1 MKKHIK
7 LLIVLGIV
15 LLSGISFFLAKESK
29 EKDIFK
35 EESSNIK
42 KKDTHLN
49 SVSMMLETKANS
61 GNYEMTT
68 RDSWPTEGYIFN
80 SELSKCE
87 NGGELS
93 WDNEKKVVL
102 MSGNVSD
109 KCYVY
114 FDKVVIKPVIKN
126 VSFDILSGSWGIQSM
141 DIDTVR
147 PISRY
152 YIKVKNDS
160 FTEFSIGVRSFCS
173 PNYRGE
179 LTYYFYVVDDAGVSS
194 DVFTYI
200 FNNTDNEKTVGDCPI
215 V

>member
-114 FDKVVIKPVIKN
+114 FDIISTIIFKIKN
-126 VSFDILSGSWGIQSM
+126 KTYYAKLGMTWEEWINSEYNVDGYEFRGRKGVYITGGILSTDSSISDSDCNVISDITVSIVENYSYKEVNAQS
-141 DIDTVR
+141 
-147 PISRY
+147 S
-152 YIKVKNDS
+152 N
-160 FTEFSIGVRSFCS
+160 G
-173 PNYRGE
+173 
-179 LTYYFYVVDDAGVSS
+179 DA
-194 DVFTYI
+194 
-200 FNNTDNEKTVGDCPI
+200 KTCYS
-215 V
+215 

>member
-15 LLSGISFFLAKESK
+15 LLSGISFFLGKESK

-114 FDKVVIKPVIKN
+114 FDIISTIIFKIKN
-126 VSFDILSGSWGIQSM
+126 KTYYAKPGMTWEEWINSEYNVDGYEFRGRKGVYITGGILSTDSSISDSDCNVISDITVSVVENYSYKEVNAQS
-141 DIDTVR
+141 
-147 PISRY
+147 S
-152 YIKVKNDS
+152 N
-160 FTEFSIGVRSFCS
+160 G
-173 PNYRGE
+173 
-179 LTYYFYVVDDAGVSS
+179 DA
-194 DVFTYI
+194 
-200 FNNTDNEKTVGDCPI
+200 KTCYS
-215 V
+215 

>member
-15 LLSGISFFLAKESK
+15 LLSGISFFLGKESK

-114 FDKVVIKPVIKN
+114 FDIISTIIFKIKN
-126 VSFDILSGSWGIQSM
+126 KTYYAKPGMTWEEWINSEYNVDGYEFRGRKGVYITGGILSTDSSISDSDCNVISDITVSIVENYSYKEVNAQS
-141 DIDTVR
+141 
-147 PISRY
+147 S
-152 YIKVKNDS
+152 N
-160 FTEFSIGVRSFCS
+160 G
-173 PNYRGE
+173 
-179 LTYYFYVVDDAGVSS
+179 DA
-194 DVFTYI
+194 
-200 FNNTDNEKTVGDCPI
+200 KTCYS
-215 V
+215 

>member
-114 FDKVVIKPVIKN
+114 FDIISTIIFKIKN
-126 VSFDILSGSWGIQSM
+126 KTYYAKPGMTWEEWINSEYNVDGVYITGGILSTDSSISDSDCNVISDITVSIVENYSYKEVNAQS
-141 DIDTVR
+141 
-147 PISRY
+147 S
-152 YIKVKNDS
+152 N
-160 FTEFSIGVRSFCS
+160 G
-173 PNYRGE
+173 
-179 LTYYFYVVDDAGVSS
+179 DA
-194 DVFTYI
+194 
-200 FNNTDNEKTVGDCPI
+200 KTCYS
-215 V
+215 

>member
-15 LLSGISFFLAKESK
+15 LLSGISFFLGKESK

-114 FDKVVIKPVIKN
+114 FDIISTIIFKIKN
-126 VSFDILSGSWGIQSM
+126 KTYYAKPGMTWEEWINSEYKVDGYEFRGRKGVYITGGILSTDSSISDSDCNVISDITVSIVENYSYKEVNAQSSNG
-141 DIDTVR
+141 DT
-147 PISRY
+147 
-152 YIKVKNDS
+152 
-160 FTEFSIGVRSFCS
+160 
-173 PNYRGE
+173 
-179 LTYYFYVVDDAGVSS
+179 
-194 DVFTYI
+194 
-200 FNNTDNEKTVGDCPI
+200 KTCYS
-215 V
+215 

>member
-114 FDKVVIKPVIKN
+114 FDIISTIIFKIKN
-126 VSFDILSGSWGIQSM
+126 KTYYAKPGMIWEEWINSEYNVDGYEFRGRKGVYITGGILSTDSSISDSDCNVISDITVSIVENYSYKEVNAQSSNG
-141 DIDTVR
+141 DT
-147 PISRY
+147 
-152 YIKVKNDS
+152 
-160 FTEFSIGVRSFCS
+160 
-173 PNYRGE
+173 
-179 LTYYFYVVDDAGVSS
+179 
-194 DVFTYI
+194 
-200 FNNTDNEKTVGDCPI
+200 KTCYS
-215 V
+215 

>member
-114 FDKVVIKPVIKN
+114 FDIISTIIFKIKN
-126 VSFDILSGSWGIQSM
+126 KTYYAKPGMTWEEWINSEYNVDGYEFRGRKGVYITGGILSTDSSISDSDCNVISDITVSIVENYSYKEVNAQSSNG
-141 DIDTVR
+141 DT
-147 PISRY
+147 
-152 YIKVKNDS
+152 
-160 FTEFSIGVRSFCS
+160 
-173 PNYRGE
+173 
-179 LTYYFYVVDDAGVSS
+179 
-194 DVFTYI
+194 
-200 FNNTDNEKTVGDCPI
+200 KTCYS
-215 V
+215 

>member
-15 LLSGISFFLAKESK
+15 LLSGISFFLGKESK

-114 FDKVVIKPVIKN
+114 FDIISTIIFKIKN
-126 VSFDILSGSWGIQSM
+126 KTYYAKPGMTWEEWINSEYNVDGYEFRGRKGVYITGGILSTDSSISDSDCNVIS
-141 DIDTVR
+141 DITV
-147 PISRY
+147 
-152 YIKVKNDS
+152 
-160 FTEFSIGVRSFCS
+160 SIVE
-173 PNYRGE
+173 NYSYKEVNAESSNG
-179 LTYYFYVVDDAGVSS
+179 DA
-194 DVFTYI
+194 
-200 FNNTDNEKTVGDCPI
+200 KTCYS
-215 V
+215 

>member
-15 LLSGISFFLAKESK
+15 LLSGISFFLGKESK

-87 NGGELS
+87 NGGDLS

-114 FDKVVIKPVIKN
+114 FDIISTIIFKIKN
-126 VSFDILSGSWGIQSM
+126 KTYYAKPGMTWEEWINSEYNVDGYEFRGRKGVYITGGILSTDSSISDSDCNVISDITVSIVENYSYKEVNAQS
-141 DIDTVR
+141 
-147 PISRY
+147 S
-152 YIKVKNDS
+152 N
-160 FTEFSIGVRSFCS
+160 G
-173 PNYRGE
+173 
-179 LTYYFYVVDDAGVSS
+179 DA
-194 DVFTYI
+194 
-200 FNNTDNEKTVGDCPI
+200 KTCYS
-215 V
+215 

>member
-15 LLSGISFFLAKESK
+15 LLSGISFFLGKESK

-114 FDKVVIKPVIKN
+114 FDIISTIIFKIKN
-126 VSFDILSGSWGIQSM
+126 KTYYAKPGMTWEEWINSEYNVDGYEFRGRKGVYITGGILSTDSSISDSDCNVISDITVSIVENYSYKEVNAQSSNG
-141 DIDTVR
+141 DT
-147 PISRY
+147 
-152 YIKVKNDS
+152 
-160 FTEFSIGVRSFCS
+160 
-173 PNYRGE
+173 
-179 LTYYFYVVDDAGVSS
+179 
-194 DVFTYI
+194 
-200 FNNTDNEKTVGDCPI
+200 KTCYS
-215 V
+215 

>member
-15 LLSGISFFLAKESK
+15 LLSGISFFLGKESK

-49 SVSMMLETKANS
+49 SVSMMLETKTNS

-114 FDKVVIKPVIKN
+114 FDIISTIIFKIKN
-126 VSFDILSGSWGIQSM
+126 KTYYAKPGMTWEEWINSEYNVDGYEFRGRKGVYITGGILSTDSSISDSDCNVIS
-141 DIDTVR
+141 DITV
-147 PISRY
+147 
-152 YIKVKNDS
+152 
-160 FTEFSIGVRSFCS
+160 SIVE
-173 PNYRGE
+173 NYSYKEVNAESSNG
-179 LTYYFYVVDDAGVSS
+179 DA
-194 DVFTYI
+194 
-200 FNNTDNEKTVGDCPI
+200 KTCYS
-215 V
+215 

>member
-87 NGGELS
+87 NGGELF

-114 FDKVVIKPVIKN
+114 FDIISTIIFKIKN
-126 VSFDILSGSWGIQSM
+126 KTYYAKPGMTWEEWINSEYNVDGYEFRGRKGVYITGGILSTDSSISDSDCNVISDITVSIVENYSYKEVNAQS
-141 DIDTVR
+141 
-147 PISRY
+147 S
-152 YIKVKNDS
+152 N
-160 FTEFSIGVRSFCS
+160 G
-173 PNYRGE
+173 
-179 LTYYFYVVDDAGVSS
+179 DA
-194 DVFTYI
+194 
-200 FNNTDNEKTVGDCPI
+200 KTCYS
-215 V
+215 

>member
-15 LLSGISFFLAKESK
+15 LLSGISFFLGNESK

-68 RDSWPTEGYIFN
+68 KDSWPTEGYIFN

-114 FDKVVIKPVIKN
+114 FDIISTIIFKIKN
-126 VSFDILSGSWGIQSM
+126 KTYYAKPGMTWEEWINSEYNVDGYEFRGRKGVYITGGILSTDSSISDSDCNVISDITVSIVENYSYKEVNAQSSNG
-141 DIDTVR
+141 DT
-147 PISRY
+147 
-152 YIKVKNDS
+152 
-160 FTEFSIGVRSFCS
+160 
-173 PNYRGE
+173 
-179 LTYYFYVVDDAGVSS
+179 
-194 DVFTYI
+194 
-200 FNNTDNEKTVGDCPI
+200 KTCYS
-215 V
+215 

>member
-15 LLSGISFFLAKESK
+15 LLSGISFFLGKESK

-114 FDKVVIKPVIKN
+114 FDIISTIIFKIKN
-126 VSFDILSGSWGIQSM
+126 KTYYAKPGMTWEEWINSEYNVDGYEFRGRKGVYITGGILSTDSSISDSDCNVIS
-141 DIDTVR
+141 DITVSIVENYSYKEVNAQISNGDT
-147 PISRY
+147 
-152 YIKVKNDS
+152 
-160 FTEFSIGVRSFCS
+160 
-173 PNYRGE
+173 
-179 LTYYFYVVDDAGVSS
+179 
-194 DVFTYI
+194 
-200 FNNTDNEKTVGDCPI
+200 KTCYS
-215 V
+215 

>member
-15 LLSGISFFLAKESK
+15 LLSGISFFLGKESK

-114 FDKVVIKPVIKN
+114 FDIISTIIFKIKN
-126 VSFDILSGSWGIQSM
+126 KTYYAKPGMTWEEWINSEYNVDGYEFRGRKGVYITGGILSTDSSISDSDCNVISDITVSIVENYSYKEVNAQSSNG
-141 DIDTVR
+141 DTKACY
-147 PISRY
+147 S
-152 YIKVKNDS
+152 
-160 FTEFSIGVRSFCS
+160 
-173 PNYRGE
+173 
-179 LTYYFYVVDDAGVSS
+179 
-194 DVFTYI
+194 
-200 FNNTDNEKTVGDCPI
+200 
-215 V
+215 

>member
-114 FDKVVIKPVIKN
+114 FDIISTIIFKIKN
-126 VSFDILSGSWGIQSM
+126 KTYYAKPGMTWEEWINSEYNVDGYEFRGRKGVYITGGILSTDSSISDSDCNVISDITVSIVENYSYKEVNAQSSN
-141 DIDTVR
+141 R
-147 PISRY
+147 
-152 YIKVKNDS
+152 
-160 FTEFSIGVRSFCS
+160 
-173 PNYRGE
+173 
-179 LTYYFYVVDDAGVSS
+179 DA
-194 DVFTYI
+194 
-200 FNNTDNEKTVGDCPI
+200 KTCYS
-215 V
+215 

>member
-15 LLSGISFFLAKESK
+15 LLSGISFFLGKESK

-102 MSGNVSD
+102 MIGNVSD

-114 FDKVVIKPVIKN
+114 FDIISTIIFKIKN
-126 VSFDILSGSWGIQSM
+126 KTYYAKPGMTWEEWINSEYNVDGYEFRGRKGVYITGGILSTDSSISDSDCNVISDITVSIVENYSYKEVNAQS
-141 DIDTVR
+141 
-147 PISRY
+147 S
-152 YIKVKNDS
+152 N
-160 FTEFSIGVRSFCS
+160 G
-173 PNYRGE
+173 
-179 LTYYFYVVDDAGVSS
+179 DA
-194 DVFTYI
+194 
-200 FNNTDNEKTVGDCPI
+200 KTCYS
-215 V
+215 

>member
-102 MSGNVSD
+102 MSGNVSY

-114 FDKVVIKPVIKN
+114 FDIISTIIFKIKN
-126 VSFDILSGSWGIQSM
+126 KTYYAKPGMTWEEWINSEYNVDGYEFRGRKGVYITGGILSTDSSISDSDCNVISDITVSIVENYSYKEVNAQS
-141 DIDTVR
+141 
-147 PISRY
+147 S
-152 YIKVKNDS
+152 N
-160 FTEFSIGVRSFCS
+160 G
-173 PNYRGE
+173 
-179 LTYYFYVVDDAGVSS
+179 DA
-194 DVFTYI
+194 
-200 FNNTDNEKTVGDCPI
+200 KTCYS
-215 V
+215 

>member
-15 LLSGISFFLAKESK
+15 LLSGISFFLGKESK

-114 FDKVVIKPVIKN
+114 FDIISTIIFKIKN
-126 VSFDILSGSWGIQSM
+126 KTYYAKPRMTWEEWINSEYNVDGYEFIGRKGVYITGGILSTDSSISDSDCNVISDITVSIVENYSYKEVNAQS
-141 DIDTVR
+141 
-147 PISRY
+147 S
-152 YIKVKNDS
+152 N
-160 FTEFSIGVRSFCS
+160 G
-173 PNYRGE
+173 
-179 LTYYFYVVDDAGVSS
+179 DA
-194 DVFTYI
+194 
-200 FNNTDNEKTVGDCPI
+200 KTCYS
-215 V
+215 

>member
-114 FDKVVIKPVIKN
+114 FDIISTIIFKIKN
-126 VSFDILSGSWGIQSM
+126 KTYYAKPGMTWEEWINSEYNVDGYEFRGRKGVYITGGILSTDSSISDSDCNVISDITVSIVENYSYKEVNAQS
-141 DIDTVR
+141 
-147 PISRY
+147 S
-152 YIKVKNDS
+152 N
-160 FTEFSIGVRSFCS
+160 G
-173 PNYRGE
+173 
-179 LTYYFYVVDDAGVSS
+179 DA
-194 DVFTYI
+194 
-200 FNNTDNEKTVGDCPI
+200 KTCYS
-215 V
+215 